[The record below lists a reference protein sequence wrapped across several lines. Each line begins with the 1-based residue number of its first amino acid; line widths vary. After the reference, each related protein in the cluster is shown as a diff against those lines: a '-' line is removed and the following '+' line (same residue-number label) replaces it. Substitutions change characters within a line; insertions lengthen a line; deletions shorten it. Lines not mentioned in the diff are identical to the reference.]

1 MAETKLLQEPYNP
14 IDPIVVFDP
23 TFDEKYVLKQYDIS
37 QERTTSQS
45 SHSNTLK
52 DDAINI
58 PVVKLNNITLKDDQ
72 IDFIEIMYDSFLPT
86 IHLSIKDN
94 ENLIRTLDT
103 PGFDNDI
110 LVVITAE
117 INGYYKKIK
126 LQFYITE
133 FNIFDDYISYH
144 GVYNLKALNNS
155 VFKQIGDKKLST
167 YELLENIAKES
178 KLGFAASSDCKDI
191 KDEKYRII
199 RSQNY
204 IDFIDYQMKF
214 AGTDE
219 KSIFDCWIDLFGY
232 LVLMN
237 VYRAMNEKVEQNQL
251 AINSMVGTHMTTE
264 TGSEVEGIQLQRTL
278 TNNIINEN
286 KYNLL
291 FSKYNNIIDNN
302 TIYDDGSLNQVYYM
316 TSPGNENKISTSEIQ
331 IIENSVNGIQYSE
344 EYEFKNVIFAG
355 IEFEDE
361 DVLFKKRIN
370 KRFFDKLRARRL
382 EIEMENY
389 NIGLER
395 GMLVNVIFKEYNN
408 NVIQAMSEEELVDA
422 DTDGMVNPY
431 STGMYYID
439 GMKFVYKTEDHKIV
453 QYLYLVKRG
462 SNTNPINKSIEP
474 PLANKENE

>member
-1 MAETKLLQEPYNP
+1 
-14 IDPIVVFDP
+14 
-23 TFDEKYVLKQYDIS
+23 
-37 QERTTSQS
+37 
-45 SHSNTLK
+45 
-52 DDAINI
+52 
-58 PVVKLNNITLKDDQ
+58 
-72 IDFIEIMYDSFLPT
+72 
-86 IHLSIKDN
+86 
-94 ENLIRTLDT
+94 
-103 PGFDNDI
+103 
-110 LVVITAE
+110 
-117 INGYYKKIK
+117 
-126 LQFYITE
+126 
-133 FNIFDDYISYH
+133 
-144 GVYNLKALNNS
+144 LNNS

-219 KSIFDCWIDLFGY
+219 KSIFDCWVDLFGY

-302 TIYDDGSLNQVYYM
+302 TIYDEGSLNQIYYM
-316 TSPGNENKISTSEIQ
+316 TSPGNENKISTNEIQ

-344 EYEFKNVIFAG
+344 EYEFKKVTIVG